1 MTILFPQLLKEM
13 DIFDMIFHKTT
24 LTLLLYK
31 YYIVYN
37 NLNTFFAFF
46 FFFYNFNIYC
56 YVGTLKSGNKIS
68 LHICSDFTS

>member
-46 FFFYNFNIYC
+46 FTILIFI
-56 YVGTLKSGNKIS
+56 VMLE
-68 LHICSDFTS
+68 L